1 MPAPSTN
8 ESVGGF
14 AGGVGGGGVQG
25 GGAAALQYQHF
36 TTDTNAHGFLGGT
49 LGRGNRSVP
58 SPGSFFSAPP
68 TSGRNLSGGQFGEG
82 HAHSVLDTDDDE
94 ED

>member
-1 MPAPSTN
+1 MPSPSE
-8 ESVGGF
+8 ESVAGFGG
-14 AGGVGGGGVQG
+14 APASTG

-58 SPGSFFSAPP
+58 TPGSFFSAPP
-68 TSGRNLSGGQFGEG
+68 TPGRNLSGGQFGAG
-82 HAHSVLDTDDDE
+82 HAHSVLDSEDDE

>member
-1 MPAPSTN
+1 MPAPGQAS
-8 ESVGGF
+8 ESVAGF
-14 AGGVGGGGVQG
+14 AGQPAMP

-58 SPGSFFSAPP
+58 SPGSFFSSPP
-68 TSGRNLSGGQFGEG
+68 RSGRNLSGGQFGEG
-82 HAHSVLDTDDDE
+82 HAHSVLDSDDDE
-94 ED
+94 E